1 MFNSISSQ
9 LYTLYYIGHN
19 ELFNYRNILIFNP
32 SSLSIR
38 QTSKLNIL
46 LHNGYNL
53 RHPDNNGLH
62 ELHLRKNSTVHSYST
77 VSRQFTAFHKVQPRK
92 IVQYNIRSA
101 SYSNLLNN
109 THVFVVSQDGS
120 LLQMLFRRSIT
131 TTCRLLT
138 RFVHRCNHLIRS
150 RLSETF
156 LKQIILLHSTRSILY
171 NRLITLHYYCN

>member
-92 IVQYNIRSA
+92 IV
-101 SYSNLLNN
+101 
-109 THVFVVSQDGS
+109 
-120 LLQMLFRRSIT
+120 
-131 TTCRLLT
+131 
-138 RFVHRCNHLIRS
+138 
-150 RLSETF
+150 
-156 LKQIILLHSTRSILY
+156 
-171 NRLITLHYYCN
+171 